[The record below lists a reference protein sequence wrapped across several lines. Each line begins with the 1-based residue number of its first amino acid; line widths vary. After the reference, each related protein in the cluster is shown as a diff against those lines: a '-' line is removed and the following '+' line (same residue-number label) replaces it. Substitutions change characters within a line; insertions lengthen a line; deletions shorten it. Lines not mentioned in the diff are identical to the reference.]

1 MSQYINGPTNFAYL
15 KGTINGITKNI
26 YLFSDNHYPL
36 DEQTR
41 CQSFDSIDISQY
53 LYNLIKNTKVPLDF
67 FAEIRQSEINSPLTD
82 KRDIYIKEINEMFKS
97 EFIVEK
103 INDKDTVK
111 YSKSNPYVR
120 LHYLDVRDHFDLF
133 YITDMIKYDI
143 FEAFDLIFKNIGDK
157 KENLNKILEYIQN
170 IEYLLNKFNKNIKEI
185 VIIPKEKYDKIDKQK
200 YYFNKIINKYENNE
214 LKKNINNFID
224 IHVSHLMHNLT
235 RYIDELKPYIKK
247 YDEKYNNKIKECN
260 QHIYDSSID
269 IYSLLTDAYLL
280 RRILDKNYIANC
292 IVYSGAQHFVNYIYF
307 LLKYCNFELITIYR
321 SIEKDQDKL
330 VNLIKEARYVFDI
343 YKLIYLTEK
352 KYLQCLKFHVPYF
365 RKYRTDLFEYPDFN
379 KLFPSK

>member
-280 RRILDKNYIANC
+280 RRILDKNYIKKS
-292 IVYSGAQHFVNYIYF
+292 IVYSGSQHSINCIFF
-307 LLKYCNFELITIYR
+307 LIKYYGFKIIKIHD
-321 SIEKDQDKL
+321 SSEKDTDILMDNILNTKH
-330 VNLIKEARYVFDI
+330 VFDI
-343 YKLIYLTEK
+343 YKFFNMNDRK
-352 KYLQCLKFHVPYF
+352 KQCIDYEIL
-365 RKYRTDLFEYPDFN
+365 RDGGN
-379 KLFPSK
+379 KILYD